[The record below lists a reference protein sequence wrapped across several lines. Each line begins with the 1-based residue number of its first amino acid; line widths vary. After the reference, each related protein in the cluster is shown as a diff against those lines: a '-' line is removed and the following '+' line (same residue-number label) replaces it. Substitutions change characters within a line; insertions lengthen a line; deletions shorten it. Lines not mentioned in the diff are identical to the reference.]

1 MSSSVLPVQGTMF
14 HSPPVQA
21 EAVVRVVA
29 GQSAAPVLELSGIGK
44 RFQGIVA
51 LRDVGFAVCPGEVMA
66 LLGENGAG
74 KSTLV
79 KILTGIHQPDEG
91 TIALDGKPV
100 SFATPQAAMQAGIT
114 AVHQETVMFEE
125 LTVAENICIGRQPL
139 CGIPPRIDWRRIE
152 AEAEQLF
159 ARLEVDLPVRARVK
173 DLSVAQRHFVEIA
186 RALSQRAQVV
196 IMDEPTAALSQREI
210 RELYR
215 IIGQLR
221 AAGTAVIFIS
231 HKFDEIFAVADRY
244 TVLRDGRFIAAG
256 ALADITESQLVALM
270 VGREVGQV
278 FPRHLEQ
285 SNDRQASMPEANDAI
300 LEVENFCHPT
310 EFHDVSFS
318 LRRGEIIGFYGL
330 VGAGRSE
337 LMQALFGLSPAAH
350 GKVRIDG
357 RTISIQSPAQAIA
370 HGIAYVPE
378 DRQHQGVLL
387 SLPIFQN
394 ITLPILS
401 GIGFFLRR
409 HRRREIAIARRLSEQ
424 LELKAAHFHQHVAQL
439 SGGNQQKVVL
449 AKWLAT
455 NPRVII
461 LDEPTKGIDI
471 GSKAAVHR
479 FISDLVEQGLSVILV
494 SSELPEVMGM
504 ADRIIVMHQGT
515 VQRVF
520 DRDEATPEL
529 LVAAASGSGHQHE
542 DQDQDQDKTGAVP
555 CH

>member
-1 MSSSVLPVQGTMF
+1 MQGTMF

>member
-1 MSSSVLPVQGTMF
+1 MTSSVLPAQGTLF
-14 HSPPVQA
+14 HPPPTAAATVAHTAAVQA
-21 EAVVRVVA
+21 TT
-29 GQSAAPVLELSGIGK
+29 PVLELSGIGK

-51 LRDVGFAVCPGEVMA
+51 LQDVGFSVRPGEVMA

-79 KILTGIHQPDEG
+79 KILTGIHRPDEG
-91 TIALDGKPV
+91 VIVLSGKAV

-125 LTVAENICIGRQPL
+125 LTVAENIYIGRQPL
-139 CGIPPRIDWRRIE
+139 CGMPPRIDWRRME
-152 AEAEQLF
+152 TEAEQLF
-159 ARLEVDLPVRARVK
+159 KRLEVDLPVRARVK

-196 IMDEPTAALSQREI
+196 IMDEPTAALSQHEI

-215 IIGQLR
+215 IIAQLR

-244 TVLRDGRFIAAG
+244 TVLRDGRFVAAG
-256 ALADITESQLVALM
+256 ALADISEAQLVALM

-278 FPRHLEQ
+278 FAPRAQVVEDTAAVL
-285 SNDRQASMPEANDAI
+285 
-300 LEVENFCHPT
+300 LEVQNFCHPS
-310 EFHDVSFS
+310 EFHDVNFS
-318 LRRGEIIGFYGL
+318 LRRGEIVGFYGL

-337 LMQALFGLSPAAH
+337 VMQALFGLSPAAH
-350 GKVRIDG
+350 GTVRIDG
-357 RTISIQSPAQAIA
+357 QVVHIDSPAAAIA
-370 HGIAYVPE
+370 LGIAYVPE
-378 DRQHQGVLL
+378 DRQHQGAFLA
-387 SLPIFQN
+387 LPIFQN

-409 HRRREIAIARRLSEQ
+409 HRRREIAISRRLSEQ
-424 LELKAAHFHQHVAQL
+424 LELKANHFHQPVAQL

-455 NPRVII
+455 APRVII

-479 FISDLVEQGLSVILV
+479 FINTLVQQGLAVILV
-494 SSELPEVMGM
+494 SSELPEVLGM
-504 ADRIIVMHQGT
+504 SDRVVVMHQGS
-515 VQRVF
+515 VQQVF
-520 DRDEATPEL
+520 LREQASPAL
-529 LVAAASGSGHQHE
+529 LVAAASGSLPQQQGQE
-542 DQDQDQDKTGAVP
+542 QTSTGVTS